1 MKTFYI
7 VLRIIVG
14 VTFVISGIMKLYPI
28 EFFENDLLLHN
39 LSAESLV
46 PYQSRLLIA
55 AELYLGVV
63 LILGIFLK
71 WSIRLSLIM
80 LLAYTAWLAIL
91 ISKEGNVGNCGCFGD
106 IIQMTPLQAIIKNI
120 ILSVFLLLL
129 SKWAPVAQF
138 KFQRGGAIASFII
151 STSLP
156 FILNP
161 IFFTTPTVFNAEGR
175 PQMKIFELG
184 IDTAAIASYGEGKKI
199 IGFFL
204 SGCEHCRLAAT
215 RMEAIKKSNPS
226 VPLYCIIQTSDE
238 ESLQEF
244 LNKSKLSFPYLT
256 TPDLTA
262 MIRVA
267 GTDFP
272 IIYYVNNGFIESSMS
287 MYDLNEADMI
297 SWLEK

>member
-1 MKTFYI
+1 
-7 VLRIIVG
+7 
-14 VTFVISGIMKLYPI
+14 MKLYPV
-28 EFFENDLLLHN
+28 EFFENDLLLHR
-39 LSAESLV
+39 LSTESLV
-46 PYQSRLLIA
+46 SYQSRLLIA

-80 LLAYTAWLAIL
+80 LLVYTAWLAIL

-106 IIQMTPLQAIIKNI
+106 IIQMTPLQAIIKNV
-120 ILSVFLLLL
+120 ILSIFLFLL

-161 IFFTTPTVFNAEGR
+161 IFITTPTVFNAEGR

-184 IDTAAIASYGEGKKI
+184 IDTSAIASYGEGKKI

-215 RMEAIKKSNPS
+215 RMEAIKKSNPA

-272 IIYYVNNGFIESSMS
+272 IIYYVNNGFVESSMS
-287 MYDLNEADMI
+287 MYDLNEADMM